1 MNNNNN
7 AKLKLFLPCYFAF
20 FVNGAMVLAV
30 GAVLPYI
37 IKEAGLSYGLAGGL
51 LSTFAIGNLLASFV
65 NPLMAAKLGRKATIV
80 LLSSLIPITWFAIS
94 LLPSV
99 MVMYVLFILMGIG
112 RGSVSIIN
120 NAVVNDNSDGK
131 PAALNFLHMSFAVGA
146 FVSPFLTSAF
156 ISLGF
161 GWRII
166 VYIIVVATS
175 LSCVGYASMNL
186 NNARPQKEDLQ
197 LKEHR
202 EDKRRKPFYK
212 SAVFYIMGLLLFLY
226 LGLENCVN
234 GWFVTYFKSMEIMSD
249 AYATNLVSITWIMV
263 MLGRLLTAKLSQ
275 KIDKNK
281 LIMVYCIA
289 TAFFFVLLVA
299 TSNLVIITIA
309 IVGLGFFFAGIYPT
323 SISSVGAVVKGDDT
337 GMSMFLAMAA
347 LGGIITPQ
355 IVGIVADKA
364 GLVAAILLLSINAA
378 GMFALSCVNIKIA
391 KKSKVV

>member
-7 AKLKLFLPCYFAF
+7 TKLKLFLPCYFAF